1 MKLKEFLVNDL
12 ERSLES
18 KPIFENKSSYPQQLS
33 RMFIFVGLKTG
44 ARFAELLGLTE
55 TDVDVTNNILNI
67 EKTWDYKDGRGFR
80 PTKNLS
86 SIRQVIVDDE
96 TIELL
101 KLYTKWLRVNSIN
114 VESNTLFNIEGK
126 QFYNSMPNNELT
138 KILSWLEIERIS
150 FHKLRHT
157 QASYLLA
164 KEVPIDLVA
173 KRLGHTD
180 TNMINKVYG
189 HLLKETEEKGNKMI
203 LNLI

>member
-1 MKLKEFLVNDL
+1 
-12 ERSLES
+12 
-18 KPIFENKSSYPQQLS
+18 
-33 RMFIFVGLKTG
+33 
-44 ARFAELLGLTE
+44 
-55 TDVDVTNNILNI
+55 
-67 EKTWDYKDGRGFR
+67 
-80 PTKNLS
+80 
-86 SIRQVIVDDE
+86 
-96 TIELL
+96 
-101 KLYTKWLRVNSIN
+101 
-114 VESNTLFNIEGK
+114 
-126 QFYNSMPNNELT
+126 MPNNELT
-138 KILSWLEIERIS
+138 KVLSQLDIERIS